1 MNFDANRM
9 LKLAGLPE
17 SGGNGLLK
25 ESRLHE
31 EEAPPEEEKK
41 VDQAALKDAV
51 KQLATA
57 LGMEIKEPEGGE
69 AASGEEGGEA
79 GGDMAGLFGATSEG
93 VSYSKM
99 KSIIRDELASNWAS
113 GQVFGKKTGASRGV
127 TMGFKGIGF
136 K

>member
-1 MNFDANRM
+1 MNFDANRI

-17 SGGNGLLK
+17 SGGNRLLK

-31 EEAPPEEEKK
+31 EESPSEEKK
-41 VDQAALKDAV
+41 VDQVALKDAV
-51 KQLATA
+51 KQLASA

-113 GQVFGKKTGASRGV
+113 GQVFGKKTGAPRGV

>member
-31 EEAPPEEEKK
+31 EEAPAEEKK

-69 AASGEEGGEA
+69 AASGEEGVEA

-113 GQVFGKKTGASRGV
+113 GQVFGKKTGAPRGV